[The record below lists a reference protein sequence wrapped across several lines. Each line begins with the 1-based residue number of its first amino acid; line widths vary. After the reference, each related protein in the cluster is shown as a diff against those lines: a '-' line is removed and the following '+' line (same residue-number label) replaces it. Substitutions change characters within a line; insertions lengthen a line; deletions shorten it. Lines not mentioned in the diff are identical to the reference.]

1 MQGPL
6 CRAFALMASLLLHT
20 KTQRLL
26 ILCAGLFATA
36 SLLAAAADPSG
47 LVTGRITNVATGD
60 VLSNVVVDLAGT
72 DARATTDLD
81 GNFRIAVPPGPARL
95 VISYPGLDRQ
105 EISVSISAGQTV
117 VRDIGLTSEIYR
129 MDKFVV
135 KSLREGQAAAI
146 QEERESANARTVAAI
161 DAYGNPGAAVGELI
175 QRLPGIAIDG
185 SGGEV
190 GAIYIR
196 GMTQDFSSLM
206 VDGAQIAVSGGTQ
219 ISNGNVYFGQVS
231 TGTLATAE
239 VIKSPTPDM
248 DGNAIGGYLNL
259 RTKRAYDSTPGR
271 KVTLTLGTAWANGYD
286 DPSVPHR
293 DQAELD
299 LVNLSYS
306 DVFSVLGGKNNLGVV
321 GTFMQNIGN
330 ALISEFG
337 GRQASAVQSGY
348 FVAAAA
354 PNEPLARAYGAGE
367 WGSLGKQSP
376 VLNLGLNADYR
387 VGKNTVVYL
396 KSTYNRVKRRSGSS
410 PSYFRWKLT
419 TPATAANF
427 LPDSTYDVVNARNG
441 TIDLE
446 SVLYIRES
454 ESTTLSGGIEQRLFS
469 GSGRL
474 TADFNSSYN
483 RTMYPQLNQ
492 VNARLTGVS
501 WTLDRRGHG
510 DMEPAIT
517 QTGGPDW
524 TQPGSYTVRPDA
536 TLITYSAPSMR
547 WGGRIDYEQNF
558 TWRWPVIV
566 KVGLKEANY
575 YQKANRDLNYYTWA
589 GPATTPATGGIT
601 PYVGYNMKM
610 SSGHYGPF
618 PFLQLAETGLPN
630 DPWATRANWTQTASD
645 VWNTLYQSLLN
656 DARFHETIDAAYIQA
671 SARFGRLRVLGGFRI
686 EETRIDGTNYKRIST
701 TANNNLTTATVPVNA
716 ARALDNFRGLVTAGT
731 EYRNQF
737 PSAHLTYRLGAN
749 TQARASYSR
758 SISRPTPTLLLP
770 TLVPNEL
777 NQTLSAGN
785 PDLRPYTS
793 DNFDVSVER
802 YFAGIG
808 QLSAGVFL
816 KEISNYYRTFQST
829 VSDGPDNGYGGE
841 YAGWTLTQNRN
852 IGSARIRGIELSHTQ
867 QYTSLPGALRGLGS
881 FANFTY
887 IDTKGDYGSTTAGR
901 RLPSLTP
908 RSANAGITWRG
919 YGLDLRLMMNYRS
932 EFFRSSTS
940 GTFGSGVGVLPG
952 TMFYEVYQHA
962 RTLWDF
968 KAQYTLNRTYT
979 LFLDVYNLSNDY
991 TNNDYL
997 HAWGRETFSYAAGA
1011 GTSFKLGAT
1020 ARY

>member
-1 MQGPL
+1 MN
-6 CRAFALMASLLLHT
+6 T
-20 KTQRLL
+20 KTQRTL
-26 ILCAGLFATA
+26 ILCAGLFAIPV
-36 SLLAAAADPSG
+36 LQAAETSPTG
-47 LVTGRITNVATGD
+47 LITGRVTNVATGD
-60 VLSNVVVDLAGT
+60 VLSNVVINVVGADS
-72 DARATTDLD
+72 RATTDID
-81 GNFRIAVPPGPARL
+81 GLFRIAVPSGSARL
-95 VISYPGLDRQ
+95 VVSYPGLDRQ
-105 EISVSISAGQTV
+105 EISVSVSPGETV
-117 VRDIGLTSEIYR
+117 FRDVGLNSEIYR

-146 QEERESANARTVAAI
+146 QEERESANARNVAAI

-190 GAIYIR
+190 GAVYIR

-259 RTKRAYDSTPGR
+259 RTKRAYDTTPGR
-271 KVTLTLGTAWANGYD
+271 KVTLTLGTAWARGYD
-286 DPSVPHR
+286 DSSVPYR
-293 DQAELD
+293 DKAELD
-299 LVNLSYS
+299 LINLSYS

-321 GTFMQNIGN
+321 GTFMRNIGN
-330 ALISEFG
+330 ALISELG
-337 GRQASAVQSGY
+337 GRQASAVQTGY

-367 WGSLGKQSP
+367 WGSVGEQSP
-376 VLNLGLNADYR
+376 ILNLGLNADFR
-387 VGKNTVVYL
+387 AGQNTVLYF

-419 TPATAANF
+419 TTAAAANF
-427 LPDSTYDVVNARNG
+427 LADSTYDVTNARNG
-441 TIDLE
+441 TLDLE

-454 ESTTLSGGIEQRLFS
+454 ESTTLSGGIEQRLFA
-469 GSGRL
+469 GAGRL

-492 VNARLTGVS
+492 VNARVTGVS
-501 WTLDRRGHG
+501 WTLDRRGRD
-510 DMEPAIT
+510 DMEPAVI

-524 TQPGSYTVRPDA
+524 SSPASYTVRPDC

-547 WGGRIDYEQNF
+547 WGGRLDYEHLF
-558 TWRWPVIV
+558 TTRWPLTV
-566 KVGLKEANY
+566 KLGIKEANY

-610 SSGHYGPF
+610 TSGHYGPF

-630 DPWATRANWTQTASD
+630 DLWANRGNWTQTASD

-656 DARFHETIDAAYIQA
+656 DASFHETIDGAYVQA
-671 SARFGRLRVLGGFRI
+671 NVRIGRLRVLGGLRM
-686 EETRIDGTNYKRIST
+686 EETRLEGTNYKRISNSN
-701 TANNNLTTATVPVNA
+701 NNNLTTATVPVNA
-716 ARALDNFRGLVTAGT
+716 ARALDNFRGLVSASTD
-731 EYRNQF
+731 YRNQF
-737 PSAHLTYRLGAN
+737 PSGHLTYRLGAN

-770 TLVPNEL
+770 TLVPNEI

-785 PDLRPYTS
+785 PELRPYTS
-793 DNFDVSVER
+793 DNFDVSIER
-802 YFAGIG
+802 YFTGIG
-808 QLSAGVFL
+808 QLSAGAFL
-816 KEISNYYRTFQST
+816 KQISNYYRSFQST
-829 VSDGPDNGYGGE
+829 VPDGPDNGFGGE

-852 IGSARIRGIELSHTQ
+852 IGSARIRGIEISHTQ
-867 QYTSLPGALRGLGS
+867 QYTFLPGALRGLGS

-887 IDTKGDYGSTTAGR
+887 IDTKGDYGSTSTVR

-908 RSANAGITWRG
+908 RSANAGLTWRG
-919 YGLDLRLMMNYRS
+919 YGLDLRLMMNHRS
-932 EFFRSSTS
+932 QFFRSSTS
-940 GTFGSGVGVLPG
+940 GNFGSGTGVLPG

-979 LFLDVYNLSNDY
+979 FFLDVYNLTNDY

-997 HAWGRETFSYAAGA
+997 HAWGREIFSYSSGA
-1011 GTSFKLGAT
+1011 GTSFKLGVT